1 MTGAAIKMEL
11 HDRIEHADEKQI
23 KELYGLMLN
32 YFNGQDDDEGWGTL
46 SLYHQERLKQS
57 IKEAD
62 AGLGTSANEIIKQS
76 REKYG
81 LNG

>member
-32 YFNGQDDDEGWGTL
+32 YFNSQDDEEWGLL
-46 SLYHQERLKQS
+46 SETQQQIILKGLD
-57 IKEAD
+57 EAD
-62 AGLGTSANEIIKQS
+62 AGLVTPVEEVTRQLK
-76 REKYG
+76 EKYG